1 MAQSTITFRVE
12 DDLKNDFETLCNEFG
27 FNYTA
32 AFTVFMKAVVREK
45 RIPFEIRASQKATK
59 NTKTWDSFLKMRQQA
74 AEAGLQDLSL
84 EEINGIIKEVR
95 DEK

>member
-12 DDLKNDFETLCNEFG
+12 DDLKNNFETLCNEFG

-45 RIPFEIRASQKATK
+45 RIPFEIRASKSMR
-59 NTKTWDSFLKMRQQA
+59 NTKAWESFLTMRQQVA
-74 AEAGLQDLSL
+74 DEGLQDLTL
-84 EEINGIIKEVR
+84 DEINDTISN
-95 DEK
+95 DCDS

>member
-12 DDLKNDFETLCNEFG
+12 DDLKNNFETLCNEFG

-45 RIPFEIRASQKATK
+45 RIPFEIRSSQSMRNAKA
-59 NTKTWDSFLKMRQQA
+59 WESFMKMRRQA
-74 AEAGLQDLSL
+74 ADEGLQDLSL
-84 EEINGIIKEVR
+84 DEINEIIKEAR

>member
-1 MAQSTITFRVE
+1 MSQSTITFRVE
-12 DDLKNDFETLCNEFG
+12 DDLKNDFETLCSEFG

-45 RIPFEIRASQKATK
+45 RIPFEIKASQKTTK
-59 NTKTWDSFLKMRQQA
+59 NAKAWESFLTMRQQA
-74 AEAGLQDLSL
+74 ADAGLQDLSL

>member
-12 DDLKNDFETLCNEFG
+12 DDLKNNFETLCNEFG

-45 RIPFEIRASQKATK
+45 RIPFEIKASSQEIKNAKA
-59 NTKTWDSFLKMRQQA
+59 WESFMKMRRKA
-74 AEAGLQDLSL
+74 ADEGLQDLSL
-84 EEINGIIKEVR
+84 DEINEIIKEVR